1 MKLTMPYVILSI
13 QILQILTLVVNNSV
27 YIILFWLFRLNYLR
41 TKTKVYRQRVAWKRE
56 PAAQIFK

>member
-1 MKLTMPYVILSI
+1 MKLTMPYVIESI
-13 QILQILTLVVNNSV
+13 QILQILTLVANNSV

-41 TKTKVYRQRVAWKRE
+41 TKTMVYRQRVTWKRE